1 MAFAETFKALS
12 DPVRREILN
21 LLKGGRL
28 TAGEIAGQFDMTAA
42 TVSYHLSLLKK
53 AGLIFESREKN
64 FIYYSLN
71 ASVLEEVLL
80 WLQDL
85 KGAEQHEEQERK
97 RCDFAV
103 IAYCRFRGIGALPAS
118 AGAIPTHWDFR
129 QPNGWSSR
137 AVTVF
142 GLPLSTVGTA
152 SRLLLPPKP

>member
-28 TAGEIAGQFDMTAA
+28 TAGEIAGRFDMTAA
-42 TVSYHLSLLKK
+42 TGSYPLSQLKK

-64 FIYYSLN
+64 YIYYSLN

-85 KGAEQHEEQERK
+85 KGEGK
-97 RCDFAV
+97 
-103 IAYCRFRGIGALPAS
+103 
-118 AGAIPTHWDFR
+118 
-129 QPNGWSSR
+129 
-137 AVTVF
+137 
-142 GLPLSTVGTA
+142 
-152 SRLLLPPKP
+152 K